1 MAADAHSR
9 YEEFVTAVAFDPPPE
24 SQITARSVEN
34 VKNSF
39 NSNNKA
45 ELERFSPS
53 SSAPPSLISGDASAK
68 DLIEY
73 QEHLDILTNSLS
85 IASSKTFNHP
95 PSKLH
100 SCAII
105 RRGDLCMRCR
115 GIGLDE
121 VFGKERFS
129 ERDDENHERKG
140 WQGIFIMDLK
150 ASAKDLS
157 KSHCLLCKLLGSMA
171 CEDFDLRH
179 SRTSGTKSTCYITA
193 HPGQI
198 GLGILG
204 TEYLPRFSGRS
215 TLLSVVETS
224 GPFRVLKADEQEAL
238 ASHIRHETGFLSLI
252 SPDRAQPEIAA
263 NPICLESYDIGF
275 AKRCLARCL
284 NNHYDLCNSR
294 NIEAIPF
301 FRLINCQSRKVVTA
315 PPDAHY
321 ATLSYV
327 WGTPASTGL
336 IPSTETNHWPDL
348 QDCPKVISDSLEVT
362 LDLDLKYLWVDK
374 YCINQFDNQDKDV
387 QINQMDLIYANA
399 EVTIVA
405 VAGEG
410 PQHGLP
416 GVRGTL
422 RKAQPTIKIEDY
434 HIASTL
440 PHCRNSVL
448 RSKWATRG
456 WTYQEGILSRRRL
469 FFTDQQVF
477 WECNGMHCGEAMT
490 AVLDPPEASENT
502 IFDHHSEAEDV
513 FIIKTPGSDP
523 WDFWHYV
530 AEFRQRELTYY
541 SDSIK
546 ALSGIFRTFEKG
558 RMPLYHLIGVPIFP
572 AHSSSSDKPALFDET
587 LNQSHLT
594 STVATRG
601 FLIGLT
607 WLFSRP
613 PRARCPISH
622 LGHGLAGLER
632 SLQLLHFPP

>member
-1 MAADAHSR
+1 
-9 YEEFVTAVAFDPPPE
+9 
-24 SQITARSVEN
+24 
-34 VKNSF
+34 
-39 NSNNKA
+39 
-45 ELERFSPS
+45 
-53 SSAPPSLISGDASAK
+53 
-68 DLIEY
+68 
-73 QEHLDILTNSLS
+73 
-85 IASSKTFNHP
+85 
-95 PSKLH
+95 
-100 SCAII
+100 
-105 RRGDLCMRCR
+105 
-115 GIGLDE
+115 
-121 VFGKERFS
+121 
-129 ERDDENHERKG
+129 
-140 WQGIFIMDLK
+140 
-150 ASAKDLS
+150 
-157 KSHCLLCKLLGSMA
+157 
-171 CEDFDLRH
+171 
-179 SRTSGTKSTCYITA
+179 
-193 HPGQI
+193 
-198 GLGILG
+198 
-204 TEYLPRFSGRS
+204 
-215 TLLSVVETS
+215 
-224 GPFRVLKADEQEAL
+224 
-238 ASHIRHETGFLSLI
+238 
-252 SPDRAQPEIAA
+252 
-263 NPICLESYDIGF
+263 
-275 AKRCLARCL
+275 
-284 NNHYDLCNSR
+284 
-294 NIEAIPF
+294 
-301 FRLINCQSRKVVTA
+301 
-315 PPDAHY
+315 
-321 ATLSYV
+321 
-327 WGTPASTGL
+327 
-336 IPSTETNHWPDL
+336 
-348 QDCPKVISDSLEVT
+348 
-362 LDLDLKYLWVDK
+362 
-374 YCINQFDNQDKDV
+374 
-387 QINQMDLIYANA
+387 LIYANA

-410 PQHGLP
+410 PHHGLP

-422 RKAQPTIKIEDY
+422 RKAQPTINIEDY

-546 ALSGIFRTFEKG
+546 ALSGLFRTFEKG
-558 RMPLYHLIGVPIFP
+558 QMPLYHLIGVPIFP